1 MYNNEDVFDEDD
13 FIFNE
18 YTIDDTLD
26 SLSRLEKYYN
36 SDFSLQRLVLV
47 RDVYDTAVEAGYKE
61 SVKRLLPLLTNFVS
75 DTEPV
80 VRQVFADQ
88 LHSLAT
94 FFLEGG
100 AEAGYNELINTFIP
114 YTFELII
121 DKNAEVG
128 QSATEALV
136 KIASLIKKE
145 HIEPQLLSVI
155 VNLAHDDRVEEYR
168 IAAAKLFNEL
178 APVFGE
184 KLCREVVVQ
193 EIISLSDDPSLLVR
207 KTVSQ
212 HLGKIC
218 KIIGTD
224 ATVTKILPV
233 FMNLAKDEIWGVRKA
248 CSESIP
254 EISKCVTPTVR
265 STTLVELFERFAE
278 DVSRW
283 VKREAYKQLGAF
295 IATFSPSSENGDDAN
310 GDNFAEVPD
319 SLIQY
324 FSDMAFQNDQ
334 NESDMVEYCAFN
346 FPAVVA
352 TVGPK
357 KWPQLEE
364 AYNHLVKDVQ
374 WKVRRSLGCSL
385 HEVAKIVG
393 TEITEK
399 TLTQAFEL
407 FLKDLD
413 EVKIGMIG
421 SLAKFVSVLS
431 DSYRAQYLPVICAIP
446 EQTDNWRIRSEV
458 SQQLGDIAELIPA
471 DMVRKELLKVLYQLY
486 DDPFAEV
493 RKRSIVSCG
502 KVLKR
507 LCDGDEQGKNEFLQ
521 FLHSLAQG
529 SFHKRLIFVYACE
542 YLLKEI
548 DPQLFISEFVPELE
562 KLTTDKVPNIRI
574 AIAHFTKSIAL
585 AHDVLRESPEV
596 QELHR
601 LLSQDTDKDV
611 KYFATLEEPTTTKKE
626 EIVTEN
632 GESEN

>member
-94 FFLEGG
+94 FFLEVSKSLSVGG
-100 AEAGYNELINTFIP
+100 GDSGYNELINTFIP

-121 DKNAEVG
+121 DKNTEVG

-136 KIASLIKKE
+136 KIASLIKRE

-155 VNLAHDDRVEEYR
+155 LNLAHDDRVEEYR

-178 APVFGE
+178 APVFGD

-193 EIISLSDDPSLLVR
+193 EVIYLSDDPSLLVR

-218 KIIGTD
+218 NMIGTES
-224 ATVTKILPV
+224 TVDKILPV
-233 FMNLAKDEIWGVRKA
+233 FMLLSKDEIWGVRKA

-254 EISKCVTPTVR
+254 EISKCVTQEVR
-265 STTLVELFERFAE
+265 ATQLVELFERSAE

-295 IATFSPSSENGDDAN
+295 IATFSTDQSA
-310 GDNFAEVPD
+310 AQVPD

-334 NESDMVEYCAFN
+334 NESDMVEYCAYN

-352 TVGPK
+352 TVGPS

-364 AYNHLVKDVQ
+364 AYNHLVKDAQ

-385 HEVAKIVG
+385 HEVARIVG
-393 TEITEK
+393 TEISER
-399 TLTQAFEL
+399 TLTSAFEL

-421 SLAKFVSVLS
+421 NLAKFVQVLS
-431 DSYRAQYLPVICAIP
+431 DDVRAQYLPVICAIP

-458 SQQLGDIAELIPA
+458 SQQLGYIAELIPA
-471 DMVRKELLKVLYQLY
+471 EMVREKLLKVLYELY
-486 DDPFAEV
+486 NDAFAEV
-493 RKRSIVSCG
+493 RKKSIVSCG

-507 LCDGDEQGKNEFLQ
+507 LCEGDEQGKIDFLQ
-521 FLHSLAQG
+521 FLHGLAQG
-529 SFHKRLIFVYACE
+529 NFHKRLIFVYACE
-542 YLLKEI
+542 FLLKEI
-548 DPQLFISEFVPELE
+548 DPELFLKEFVPELIN
-562 KLTTDKVPNIRI
+562 LTQDKVPNIRI
-574 AIAHFTKSIAL
+574 AVAAFTKTHAMQNET
-585 AHDVLRESPEV
+585 LRESPQV
-596 QELHR
+596 QDLYSR
-601 LLSQDTDKDV
+601 LSQDADRDV
-611 KYFATLEEPTTTKKE
+611 KFYALSSSPTSEQVKQ
-626 EIVTEN
+626 TEDKSH
-632 GESEN
+632 E